1 MQTGEQ
7 FSPNTKWGEILWL
20 LLMRCRKARRSSEMF
35 NDSPPTFSITFRR
48 LQGKNFCIVYYLC
61 TCDYLGQDSWAKE
74 ICNFHRGPGCLF
86 NLQTTEFLFSI
97 RLPFMDGLIL
107 YREFNRRGTHFPN
120 CACHDIWIL
129 WHYDISI
136 IIRRFQRIKRTKKV
150 YWLCCYFLRK

>member
-107 YREFNRRGTHFPN
+107 YGEFNGRTGEELIFQ
-120 CACHDIWIL
+120 IVLVMISEY
-129 WHYDISI
+129 YDIMISVSSSEDF
-136 IIRRFQRIKRTKKV
+136 RE
-150 YWLCCYFLRK
+150 